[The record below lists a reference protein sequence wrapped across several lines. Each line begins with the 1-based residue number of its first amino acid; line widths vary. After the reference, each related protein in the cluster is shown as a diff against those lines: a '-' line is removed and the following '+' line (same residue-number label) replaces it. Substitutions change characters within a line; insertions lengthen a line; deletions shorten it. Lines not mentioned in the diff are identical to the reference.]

1 MKHYIYSLQKAQ
13 LLFALAFCIFLA
25 MPCKMHAEEVE
36 IPLIEVS
43 GIGFIPGDDPLDGP
57 EQSVP
62 EPPQPTEFRASIDG
76 STLAITSG
84 THSARVIV
92 RDNTGTSV
100 LDRQFVGGTMEQLST
115 PGAYSLEIQS
125 GTLTLVGMFE
135 AQ

>member
-1 MKHYIYSLQKAQ
+1 MKTKNLLWLFVSLF
-13 LLFALAFCIFLA
+13 LLALPAVQISALGD
-25 MPCKMHAEEVE
+25 EVE
-36 IPLIEVS
+36 IELFEVS
-43 GIGFIPGDDPLDGP
+43 GFLPGDNPLDDPIHGGGDDT
-57 EQSVP
+57 
-62 EPPQPTEFRASIDG
+62 PPHPNDFRATIAG

-125 GTLTLVGMFE
+125 GTLTLVGLFD